1 METVEKEPE
10 SSKTVYRNE
19 ELQTENKI
27 SDSQLVKVFFTDT
40 AGSSYKSSEKGDMSK
55 IKNLCTFC
63 GKDYGENNMIQS
75 ASCSLRLH
83 YEFTELAR
91 YIFNKF

>member
-1 METVEKEPE
+1 MEKEPE

-27 SDSQLVKVFFTDT
+27 SDSQLVKIFFTDT
-40 AGSSYKSSEKGDMSK
+40 VGSSYKSSEKGDMSK

>member
-1 METVEKEPE
+1 METVEKETE
-10 SSKTVYRNE
+10 SSEAVYRNE

-27 SDSQLVKVFFTDT
+27 SDSQLVKAFFTDT

-63 GKDYGENNMIQS
+63 AKGYGENNMIQCPT
-75 ASCSLRLH
+75 CSLWLH
-83 YEFTELAR
+83 YEFTELVR

>member
-1 METVEKEPE
+1 MEKEPE

-27 SDSQLVKVFFTDT
+27 SDSQLVKIFFTDT
-40 AGSSYKSSEKGDMSK
+40 AGSSYKICEKGDMSK

>member
-1 METVEKEPE
+1 MEKETE
-10 SSKTVYRNE
+10 SSEAVYRNE

-27 SDSQLVKVFFTDT
+27 SDSQLVKAFFTDT

-63 GKDYGENNMIQS
+63 AKDYGENNMIQCPT
-75 ASCSLRLH
+75 CSLWLH
-83 YEFTELAR
+83 YEFTELVR

>member
-1 METVEKEPE
+1 MEKETE
-10 SSKTVYRNE
+10 SSEAVYRNE

-27 SDSQLVKVFFTDT
+27 SDSQLVKIFFTDT

-63 GKDYGENNMIQS
+63 AKDYGENNMIQCPT
-75 ASCSLRLH
+75 CSLWLH
-83 YEFTELAR
+83 YEFTELVR